1 MFTVLFPFLKKCWPY
16 VAAAGVFFSAGSY
29 VGYRLELGAVEVQK
43 LALAT
48 QQRNDAAAIAAAN
61 AIAASEL
68 AQADAK
74 ANAVEAQLAAA
85 NAQAGTQDTTLT
97 AQIAAQA
104 TQPGQDAA
112 DSPVLAATLDELA
125 KGNP

>member
-1 MFTVLFPFLKKCWPY
+1 MLVVFLLFLRRFWPY
-16 VAAAGVFFSAGSY
+16 LVTAALCVFAGGCL
-29 VGYRLELGAVEVQK
+29 GYRFELGAVEAQK

-48 QQRNDAAAIAAAN
+48 QQKDDAAAIAAAN

-68 AQADAK
+68 AQADAN
-74 ANAVEAQLAAA
+74 ANAAEARLASA
-85 NAQAGTQDTTLT
+85 NAQSGAQETTLT

-104 TQPGQDAA
+104 AQPGQDAP
-112 DSPVLAATLDELA
+112 DSPVLAATLDDLA